1 MPPLKSSLIKP
12 SKSMLFFH
20 IWNANFSVTPINSQ
34 MYMTKP
40 NKSKKK
46 ISENTGKTFFVIMPS
61 FTWRG
66 WAYLRKLLY
75 FLEDNISKN
84 AKIELILIFYLLG
97 AKLALSL
104 GSTLANFYSGSVS
117 FCSQLITNVKDLL
130 TNVIPL

>member
-1 MPPLKSSLIKP
+1 
-12 SKSMLFFH
+12 MLWEYMDLTVLPFFETWSAH
-20 IWNANFSVTPINSQ
+20 IFGGWQRVCWCTNEAFNQASP
-34 MYMTKP
+34 TKEFWENCP
-40 NKSKKK
+40 QKKGGH
-46 ISENTGKTFFVIMPS
+46 IYGKNE
-61 FTWRG
+61 G

-130 TNVIPL
+130 TTNVIPL

>member
-1 MPPLKSSLIKP
+1 
-12 SKSMLFFH
+12 
-20 IWNANFSVTPINSQ
+20 
-34 MYMTKP
+34 
-40 NKSKKK
+40 
-46 ISENTGKTFFVIMPS
+46 MPS

-130 TNVIPL
+130 TTNVIPL